1 MTNKELETLAH
12 RVAEIVLDKIVNYY
26 DNHETLEIYRPS
38 EKEVLAME
46 IDRLNHLLS
55 KYVDKEDYKKA
66 TIIKRKLEILNNKLD
81 NI

>member
-1 MTNKELETLAH
+1 MTNEELEALAH
-12 RVAEIVLDKIVNYY
+12 RVAEIVLDKLVNYY

-38 EKEVLAME
+38 EKEVLALE
-46 IDRLNHLLS
+46 IDRLNRLLS

-81 NI
+81 SI

>member
-1 MTNKELETLAH
+1 MTNEELEALAH
-12 RVAEIVLDKIVNYY
+12 RVAEIVLDKLVNYY

-38 EKEVLAME
+38 EKEVLALE
-46 IDRLNHLLS
+46 IDRLNRLLS

>member
-1 MTNKELETLAH
+1 MTNEELEALAQ
-12 RVAEIVLDKIVNYY
+12 RVAEIVLDKLVNYY

-38 EKEVLAME
+38 EKEVLALE
-46 IDRLNHLLS
+46 IDRLNRLLS

-81 NI
+81 SI